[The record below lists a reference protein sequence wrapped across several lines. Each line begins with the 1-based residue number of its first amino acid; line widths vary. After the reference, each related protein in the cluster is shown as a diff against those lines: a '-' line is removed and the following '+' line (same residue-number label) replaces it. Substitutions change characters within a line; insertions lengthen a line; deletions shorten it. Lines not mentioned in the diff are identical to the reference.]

1 MKFFHSVLILLPSF
15 VDEDEVVVM
24 DAAVDLEAIDA
35 ADDGIS
41 ASGPAALDGAVC
53 FDGGGANLP
62 CDSL

>member
-41 ASGPAALDGAVC
+41 ASGTALDGAVC
-53 FDGGGANLP
+53 FDGGGAKLP

>member
-35 ADDGIS
+35 ADD
-41 ASGPAALDGAVC
+41 AAFDGAVC
-53 FDGGGANLP
+53 FDGGGTKLP